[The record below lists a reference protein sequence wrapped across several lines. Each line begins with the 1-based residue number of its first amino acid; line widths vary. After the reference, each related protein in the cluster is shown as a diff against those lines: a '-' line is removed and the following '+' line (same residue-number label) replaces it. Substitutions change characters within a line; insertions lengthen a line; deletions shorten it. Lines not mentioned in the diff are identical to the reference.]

1 MLRKALVSS
10 VALFGLAATPAFA
23 LVTQFNLLGKAGAGL
38 LGGNENQAVAVVGG
52 SGGEVGAGISF
63 DDANNLLTINVA
75 WGSGNSFVDLT
86 GAAAAGHIHGVT
98 AGIAPASF
106 DQNAPVL
113 IGLNALPGFNGS
125 ATDGGFSGSVTLA
138 AENVAN
144 LFAGQLYLNF
154 HTATY
159 PGGEIRG
166 NMVPI
171 PEPATYAL
179 MLGGLVAVAA
189 YVRRRNRDANPA

>member
-1 MLRKALVSS
+1 MLTKTLIFSAAL
-10 VALFGLAATPAFA
+10 LGLAATPAFA
-23 LVTQFNLLGKAGAGL
+23 LVTQFNLLGNAGAGL

-63 DDANNLLTINVA
+63 DDTNNLLTINVG
-75 WGSGNSFVDLT
+75 WGSGNSFSDLT
-86 GAAAAGHIHGVT
+86 GVAAAGHIHGVT
-98 AGIAPASF
+98 TDSAPTSF
-106 DQNAPVL
+106 GQNAGVL
-113 IGLNALPGFNGS
+113 IGLDGLPGFVGS
-125 ATDGGFSGSVTLA
+125 ATSGGFSGSVTLLPG
-138 AENVAN
+138 NVAN

-171 PEPATYAL
+171 PEPGTYAL
-179 MLGGLVAVAA
+179 MLGGLAAVVA
-189 YVRRRNRDANPA
+189 YVRRKNRGVDLS